1 MSLKSP
7 NATAQNALENEQRFV
22 LDTKEGLYTFYEFI
36 VSEEEQIDAL
46 DPDLEIEDLALPE
59 NVAASLTQLRF
70 EYKELVRLTKEGL
83 HVETGELPENIVIT
97 IVDQYQ
103 QYIGADERFS
113 RVYVAYEASLENQQ
127 LNKIDTLTVEQ
138 KSAQLTPQK
147 TDSVS
152 EHEPTTAQKNLETQA
167 EEVDYVASEESDSLS
182 VEQQLDIQSAP
193 LKVFGMSL
201 PHTGPEGVVIAR
213 SLRDRL
219 EIMKHNHPELKD
231 NPKNLTITDAIIRV
245 LFVIPAAGLSEE
257 QVTQVSQLA
266 RKLSGTENEVVR
278 KDGAR
283 DEENELPESEQD
295 ESGGSI
301 QATNVSIDEDVD
313 WTASEKTKKHGA
325 MKVEVDS
332 ADDGDVEIFFA
343 KKVAQQAEK
352 EIDLTDESVVSAI
365 DQLTQSVQGSSVVA
379 EMEKQD
385 SINNSIPAQ
394 VVRDSVKREAVSDN
408 SLTGMYLVSNPQYQR
423 VFQENNLSPAAFE
436 KQLQTTIK
444 SIDAK
449 EIDFWE
455 AKFDEPYTSAFSFLQ
470 EMTLQQINDLNA
482 LPPKERKKLLQDE
495 NVKYEAYLTWMD
507 TYEYIAQVI
516 TLSPTTKFSELYT
529 IGMMQIEMAHYQ
541 ESASASQFTL

>member
-127 LNKIDTLTVEQ
+127 LNKIDTLTGEQ

-231 NPKNLTITDAIIRV
+231 NPKNLTIADAIIRV